1 MTAQLS
7 TRPHLPLRHLHPWWS
22 EAALT
27 WRRSFDGY
35 RRVAVGLLAICT
47 VATIIVLARN
57 ADAARWLHGQRM
69 ALAIGLGVVMLLAL
83 RVPMATLAQALRDG
97 WMATLPLPA
106 GSRRNMVL
114 LATAGAG
121 LLVWAWVAVAV
132 SGSVVGTGLRGYL
145 QLAGTV
151 GAGVVLACGALAM
164 LALRA
169 LRRPAVPLPRQGAR
183 IPLLSLSW
191 LEDPQ
196 LPHLV
201 AWQHRDC
208 TRRWR
213 TGGGVKPVGVLLLAF
228 PGSSSPGPLVL
239 LLVIVL
245 LLSWYRCVLQ
255 ASLSVVVAA
264 AAPLRPLPL
273 PPGLA
278 ARAFARFPASAGV
291 SSVVLL
297 FAALVSVQPPS
308 WAALLSLLA
317 VALAAPVT
325 LARLITRLK
334 ELSR

>member
-1 MTAQLS
+1 M
-7 TRPHLPLRHLHPWWS
+7 
-22 EAALT
+22 
-27 WRRSFDGY
+27 
-35 RRVAVGLLAICT
+35 CT
-47 VATIIVLARN
+47 VAAIILLARD
-57 ADAARWLHGQRM
+57 ADAARWLHEQRV
-69 ALAIGLGVVMLLAL
+69 AGAIGLGVVMVLAL
-83 RVPMATLAQALRDG
+83 RVPMATLAQSLRDG
-97 WMATLPLPA
+97 WIATLPLPA
-106 GSRRNMVL
+106 RSRRNTVL

-121 LLVWAWVAVAV
+121 LLVWTWVAVAV
-132 SGSVVGTGLRGYL
+132 SGSVIGIGITGYL
-145 QLAGTV
+145 QLVGML

-164 LALRA
+164 FAMRA

-255 ASLSVVVAA
+255 ASLAVVVAA
-264 AAPLRPLPL
+264 AALTRPLPL
-273 PPGLA
+273 PPGRA
-278 ARAFARFPASAGV
+278 ARALARFPVVAGM
-291 SSVVLL
+291 SCVVLL
-297 FAALVSVQPPS
+297 FAALLSVQPPG
-308 WAALLSLLA
+308 WAALGAVLA

-325 LARLITRLK
+325 LARLVARLR
-334 ELSR
+334 ELAQ